1 MLRCL
6 YVVITLGG
14 VCGRWIITMAGAEG
28 SFYQG
33 EVWFLFLPLVF
44 PVVVSPDTT
53 MDAGVQTAVHVPAGL
68 SY

>member
-1 MLRCL
+1 
-6 YVVITLGG
+6 
-14 VCGRWIITMAGAEG
+14 MAGAEG